1 MIRRAVL
8 ALSIAGSLLIL
19 PACISPAEHTPTVEE
34 KKTSS
39 LGDSPISEVPR
50 YEPQSWSTAFSR
62 ESLRQ
67 AAMGEVDRYFNSR
80 ETPNAFVVEEYFDPE
95 LPELHRTCSS
105 RAVET
110 LFNSFSLHSGEE
122 GGDSTILLIGGLS
135 ENQDWIVETARSIKS
150 DWPEQ
155 VRPGQSLSFPDWLD
169 AARAPAGVSYGYG
182 ERNAIVI
189 ALNIS
194 QYGCGE
200 VERLVYHEAFHSLS
214 ARLDGKSLMGFS
226 LDEMAH
232 MGLWFREGS
241 ADFFSE
247 SLAALETDSD
257 YLGTT
262 VTVATG
268 EMTGLTSME
277 ANLES
282 NRAYTVGQF
291 AVEYIVANVGVEA
304 VLDVYRGIGQ
314 GLTFYEAFEE
324 GVGVST
330 EEFYSSVEQIK
341 VDAAG

>member
-1 MIRRAVL
+1 MISRAVL
-8 ALSIAGSLLIL
+8 AFSLVGSLLVL
-19 PACISPAEHTPTVEE
+19 PACISSAENTPPVEE

-39 LGDSPISEVPR
+39 LGESPISEVPR
-50 YEPQSWSTAFSR
+50 YEPQSWSTVFSR

-67 AAMGEVDRYFNSR
+67 AAMGEVERYFSSR
-80 ETPNAFVVEEYFDPE
+80 DRPNTFSVEEYFDPE

-105 RAVET
+105 GAVEK

-122 GGDSTILLIGGLS
+122 AGDSTILLIGGLS
-135 ENQDWIVETARSIKS
+135 DNQDWIVETARSIKS

-169 AARAPAGVSYGYG
+169 AARAPADATYGYG

-194 QYGCGE
+194 QYGCGQ
-200 VERLVYHEAFHSLS
+200 VERLAYHEAFHSLS

-226 LDEMAH
+226 MDEMAH

-247 SLAALETDSD
+247 SLAALENDSE
-257 YLGTT
+257 YVGTT
-262 VTVATG
+262 VTAAAG
-268 EMTGLTSME
+268 EMTRLTSME

-291 AVEYIVANVGVEA
+291 ALEYIVANVGVEA
-304 VLDVYRGIGQ
+304 VLDVYRGIGR

-324 GVGVST
+324 GVGIPT
-330 EEFYSSVEQIK
+330 ENFYNLVEQIELE
-341 VDAAG
+341 GPW